1 MYQDEYWSPRSLN
14 ESTQA
19 FLTSIE
25 FDRILKELKSN
36 TSNFKSFVKRF
47 FQNIDAF
54 MMMKYVH
61 FLRDNYYG
69 TDDLV
74 KASERLLNLL
84 KNPSF
89 NDFDPLIILDEY
101 RRLDRGDGL

>member
-1 MYQDEYWSPRSLN
+1 
-14 ESTQA
+14 
-19 FLTSIE
+19 
-25 FDRILKELKSN
+25 
-36 TSNFKSFVKRF
+36 
-47 FQNIDAF
+47 

-61 FLRDNYYG
+61 FLRDYFYG

-74 KASERLLNLL
+74 KASEKLLNLL